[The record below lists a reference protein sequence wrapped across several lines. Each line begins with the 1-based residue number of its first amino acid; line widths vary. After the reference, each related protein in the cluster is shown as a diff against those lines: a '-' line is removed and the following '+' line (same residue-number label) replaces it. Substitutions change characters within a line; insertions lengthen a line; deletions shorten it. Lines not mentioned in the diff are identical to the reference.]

1 MKRYI
6 SAILSAAVAASAAS
20 AFSPAAFAAEGAEGA
35 AERFSYLPGI
45 CGLAVGLAGVAV
57 ARGLPPHPQRM
68 QLLLAGF

>member
-1 MKRYI
+1 MTIDIRLRI
-6 SAILSAAVAASAAS
+6 VAVLGTAV
-20 AFSPAAFAAEGAEGA
+20 AAFAAEGAEGA

-68 QLLLAGF
+68 PLLLAGF